1 MEEEKKNKM
10 SKWQFILA
18 LLIVIV
24 LIFLVVYSY
33 FKQNEIITNLRNQVM
48 QQSEANANAEKENQG
63 TELDFNN
70 QLVQDI
76 FPFTG
81 VFPQN
86 DLRYIA
92 KIKNMDLENITN
104 DFVLKLAWSK
114 VKKDDWAVSQKNN
127 GTSFEINAQ
136 VLDNYVKSIFGN
148 INYKKDNF
156 NNTDLVMGNSD
167 SYLYDIIYDSEDDKY
182 YINFRENNTQNNS
195 FIISLYPK
203 AIKYEDRIEITI
215 HPLYIKCFGENQEEG
230 NANSY
235 VAYQHY
241 NFETKSFV
249 GRLTDTMDN
258 VFEKTENTDD
268 LSSEPTLNDTISAI
282 KEKELE
288 TYTFVYKL
296 NQNTNNYEF
305 YSLINK

>member
-1 MEEEKKNKM
+1 MEEKKKKQM
-10 SKWQFILA
+10 SKWQMVIAIL
-18 LLIVIV
+18 ITIT
-24 LIFLVVYSY
+24 LIFLIIYSY
-33 FKQNEIITNLRNQVM
+33 FKQNEIIENLKNQLSDK
-48 QQSEANANAEKENQG
+48 SETSSSEEQG
-63 TELDFNN
+63 VELDFKSEV
-70 QLVQDI
+70 VQNV

-114 VKKDDWAVSQKNN
+114 VKKDDWAVTQKNN

-156 NNTDLVMGNSD
+156 NNTDLVMGSSD
-167 SYLYDIIYDSEDDKY
+167 SYLYNIIYDNQEDKY
-182 YINFRENNTQNNS
+182 YINFKENNVQNNS
-195 FIISLYPK
+195 FIINLYPK
-203 AIKYEDRIEITI
+203 AIKYDDRLEITI
-215 HPLYIKCFGENQEEG
+215 HPLYIKCLGESQEE
-230 NANSY
+230 NLSDAY

-241 NFETKSFV
+241 NFETKSFI
-249 GRLTDTMDN
+249 GRLTDTLDN
-258 VFEKTENTDD
+258 VYKQQENKNALEEPK
-268 LSSEPTLNDTISAI
+268 LSDAILAI
-282 KEKELE
+282 KERELE

-296 NQNTNNYEF
+296 NKNTNNYEF
-305 YSLINK
+305 YSLTNK

>member
-1 MEEEKKNKM
+1 MEEKKKNQM
-10 SKWQFILA
+10 SKWQ
-18 LLIVIV
+18 IVIAILITIT
-24 LIFLVVYSY
+24 LIFLVIYSY
-33 FKQNEIITNLRNQVM
+33 FKQNEIIENLKNQLLDK
-48 QQSEANANAEKENQG
+48 SETSSSEEQG
-63 TELDFNN
+63 VELDFNSEV
-70 QLVQDI
+70 VQNV

-148 INYKKDNF
+148 INYKKDNL
-156 NNTDLVMGNSD
+156 NNTDLVMGSSD
-167 SYLYDIIYDSEDDKY
+167 SYLYNIIYDNQEDKY
-182 YINFRENNTQNNS
+182 YINFKENNVQNNS
-195 FIISLYPK
+195 FIINLYPK
-203 AIKYEDRIEITI
+203 AIKYDDRLEITI
-215 HPLYIKCFGENQEEG
+215 HPLYIKCLGESQEE
-230 NANSY
+230 NLSDAY

-241 NFETKSFV
+241 NFETKSFI
-249 GRLTDTMDN
+249 GRLTDTLDN
-258 VFEKTENTDD
+258 VYKQQENKNVLEEPE
-268 LSSEPTLNDTISAI
+268 LSDAILAI
-282 KEKELE
+282 KERELE

-296 NQNTNNYEF
+296 NKNTNNYEF
-305 YSLINK
+305 YSLTNK

>member
-1 MEEEKKNKM
+1 MEEKKKNQM
-10 SKWQFILA
+10 SKWQ
-18 LLIVIV
+18 IVIAILITIT
-24 LIFLVVYSY
+24 LIFLVIYSY
-33 FKQNEIITNLRNQVM
+33 FKQNEIIENLKNQLLDK
-48 QQSEANANAEKENQG
+48 SETSSSEEQG
-63 TELDFNN
+63 VELDFNSEV
-70 QLVQDI
+70 VQNV

-156 NNTDLVMGNSD
+156 NNTDLVMGSSD
-167 SYLYDIIYDSEDDKY
+167 SYLYNIIYDNQEDKY
-182 YINFRENNTQNNS
+182 YINFKENNVQNNS
-195 FIISLYPK
+195 FIINLYPK
-203 AIKYEDRIEITI
+203 AIKYDDRLEITI
-215 HPLYIKCFGENQEEG
+215 HPLYIKCLGESQEE
-230 NANSY
+230 NLSDAY

-241 NFETKSFV
+241 NFETKSFI
-249 GRLTDTMDN
+249 GRLTDTLDN
-258 VFEKTENTDD
+258 VYKQQENKNVLEEPE
-268 LSSEPTLNDTISAI
+268 LSDAILAI
-282 KEKELE
+282 KERELE

-296 NQNTNNYEF
+296 NKNTNNYEF
-305 YSLINK
+305 YSLTNK